1 MKYRELE
8 HTADL
13 AILVSGKDLSQLF
26 ANAAYGLFDV
36 MADLTKPLS
45 GARRSIRLRSP
56 DVESLMVDWLNELIY
71 LHDREGEIYNRFDI
85 DFPSMEEISASV
97 EGGRGEG
104 SKLHVKAATFND
116 LEIREVAE
124 GFEARL
130 VFDV

>member
-13 AILVSGKDLSQLF
+13 AILVFGKDLPQLF
-26 ANAAYGLFDV
+26 ANAAYGLFDI
-36 MADLTKPLS
+36 MADLSKPLS
-45 GARRSIRLRSP
+45 GAKRLIRLRAP

-71 LHDREGEIYNRFDI
+71 LHDQEGEIYNGFDI
-85 DFPSMEEISASV
+85 VFPAMGEMKASV
-97 EGGRGEG
+97 EGGKGAG
-104 SKLHVKAATFND
+104 SKLNVKAATFND

>member
-1 MKYRELE
+1 MIYRELE

-13 AILVSGKDLSQLF
+13 AILVFGKDLSQLF

-45 GARRSIRLRSP
+45 GVRRPIRLRAP

-71 LHDREGEIYNRFDI
+71 LHDREGEIYNRFDVA
-85 DFPSMEEISASV
+85 FPAAGELKASV
-97 EGGRGEG
+97 EGGRREAD
-104 SKLHVKAATFND
+104 KLCVKAATFND
-116 LEIREVAE
+116 LEIREVAG
-124 GFEARL
+124 GFEVRL